1 MTSKECT
8 QYMRSTEC
16 YGTTIYDKW
25 LKPTNEINQGTIYE
39 GRCVGNSPEL
49 MPLDNSLNR
58 DLQLSHTYHCAV
70 TAHLPDNDNR
80 KFSLSTPLRIARG
93 IKKIW
98 EDPIGAPNS
107 KRVIEDVYLAF
118 EAHRIIYEAN
128 GKMVPGLANRNGHR
142 NRKEGNLKWGGKRV
156 KSFEAE
162 EETWLEAGAK
172 TVIEDKKILTKSK
185 YLELF
190 TGQ

>member
-1 MTSKECT
+1 
-8 QYMRSTEC
+8 
-16 YGTTIYDKW
+16 
-25 LKPTNEINQGTIYE
+25 
-39 GRCVGNSPEL
+39 
-49 MPLDNSLNR
+49 
-58 DLQLSHTYHCAV
+58 
-70 TAHLPDNDNR
+70 
-80 KFSLSTPLRIARG
+80 
-93 IKKIW
+93 
-98 EDPIGAPNS
+98 
-107 KRVIEDVYLAF
+107 
-118 EAHRIIYEAN
+118 
-128 GKMVPGLANRNGHR
+128 MVPGLANRNGHR